1 MKYFYIGMMILCL
14 LLTGCLAAGWVIGR
28 SVAAVSLPLRGASD
42 AIRSGDEARG
52 QALIRQAAAEW
63 SRREGVLA
71 SLLRHDL
78 TDEIGTELSGLQWSR
93 GTELLRSCA
102 KLLEA
107 LRSLAD
113 SEKATWRNIL

>member
-28 SVAAVSLPLRGASD
+28 SVSAVSLPLEGASD

-52 QALIRQAAAEW
+52 QALIRQAAVEW
-63 SRREGVLA
+63 NRRNGVLA

-78 TDEIGTELSGLQWSR
+78 TDEISTELSGLQWTQ
-93 GTELLRSCA
+93 GTELLRGCT
-102 KLLEA
+102 KVLDA
-107 LRSLAD
+107 LHRLAE
-113 SEKATWRNIL
+113 SEKPSWRNIF

>member
-113 SEKATWRNIL
+113 SEKATWRNIF